1 MSLLPTDLT
10 LFPLHLFGWAAASR
24 RVDPI
29 PDAPFVFASRH
40 CHSLSAQSIG
50 RTAERT
56 EGEEE
61 DRGRERSRRGE
72 CGLLLHESTND
83 SRIQPDHSDG
93 RRTGS
98 VWSLLS
104 VLRCACHRSESAV
117 ELLSLIL
124 ICMLHLCTAVRPRT
138 ATSAAAAAAAAMWFV
153 LQAALGGLLV
163 VFALAVSWFVV
174 WRLILSK
181 FPLFQEIMGIRPS
194 LAQLTAGVSG
204 APGSIQTAEQAA
216 AIKRKK
222 QKEAN
227 TFVLTRSGEQ
237 MAQLRRRESLR
248 HAALVQA
255 AAQGR
260 MGHAQP
266 TTTPGSSTPTAV
278 PATPSA
284 MGAATPMGSA
294 TPALQHAL
302 YASGQR
308 PRAASGAAA
317 AAAAAAATAATN
329 ASLAPPSLSA
339 HPSALP
345 TSNHDAAAIAAEA
358 LLRRKHAAQPTD
370 GSATPSAQPSQQ
382 TATPPV
388 PVATATIGGAGW
400 LQRAA
405 IIEDYQPSRNK

>member
-1 MSLLPTDLT
+1 
-10 LFPLHLFGWAAASR
+10 
-24 RVDPI
+24 
-29 PDAPFVFASRH
+29 
-40 CHSLSAQSIG
+40 
-50 RTAERT
+50 
-56 EGEEE
+56 
-61 DRGRERSRRGE
+61 
-72 CGLLLHESTND
+72 
-83 SRIQPDHSDG
+83 
-93 RRTGS
+93 
-98 VWSLLS
+98 
-104 VLRCACHRSESAV
+104 
-117 ELLSLIL
+117 
-124 ICMLHLCTAVRPRT
+124 
-138 ATSAAAAAAAAMWFV
+138 MWFV

-248 HAALVQA
+248 HAAMVQA

-260 MGHAQP
+260 MAHAQP

-284 MGAATPMGSA
+284 MGAATTPMGSA

-317 AAAAAAATAATN
+317 AAAAATATAAATN
-329 ASLAPPSLSA
+329 ASQAPPSLSA

-370 GSATPSAQPSQQ
+370 GSATPSALPSQQ
-382 TATPPV
+382 TATPPA